1 MAGGWTRDGALQEQI
16 DDTVEDGVQQARR
29 QLPEGESRSRC
40 AECGEPI
47 PQARRE
53 AIPGVQLCIDCREQQ
68 ERNGQPAALFNRRGS
83 KDSQL
88 R

>member
-1 MAGGWTRDGALQEQI
+1 MAGGWTRDGAVQEQI
-16 DDTVEDGVQQARR
+16 DDTVDDGVQQARR
-29 QLPEGESRSRC
+29 QLPEGKSRSHC
-40 AECGEPI
+40 AECGTPI

-53 AIPGVQLCIDCREQQ
+53 AIPGVQLCIECREQQ
-68 ERNGQPAALFNRRGS
+68 DKEDSPAALFNRRGS